1 MKYFSIRQSDDQTTG
16 TAWPAQAPPW
26 HLLEVPTRLQIPLVA
41 KAATGRIAHRP
52 AGTIVSKGENLCDVG
67 FAGSPAALAP
77 TSGRIIGSSQVQ
89 LLNGSI
95 VPAVDVEADFED
107 RSHAGESH
115 DVQHAQAQH
124 EQIEEVQTAGPANL
138 AQWID
143 RLGNAGVWAERPAS
157 PDLLAQLH
165 RALRQPIDT
174 ILCNLLDDEP
184 AMRLNGVLAARSGP
198 LLLAGIS
205 LLARLT
211 EARQVSLVIEA
222 GSPGKWWLPLRRLAR
237 KARFDVVP
245 ILNDYPQGNPTL
257 LLHAMLKRRL
267 KPGRSPGDQRVFML
281 DAAAAI
287 AIGRCASRGQS
298 MLRVPLA
305 LRDHTRRRTHFLI
318 APVGISLR
326 EVLKQC
332 DIPADGMTLRR
343 GALLQQNDVSI
354 DAIIAG
360 GELTVHVM
368 PHQVA
373 ALPDPCIR
381 CAWCV
386 ESCPTRVQPAGLLE
400 AAQRGDL
407 ELARQ
412 YGLDSCIECGV
423 CSYVCPS
430 HLPLLQAIRIL
441 KQKSGKMEVAEI
453 PRDRDDRR

>member
-1 MKYFSIRQSDDQTTG
+1 MG
-16 TAWPAQAPPW
+16 P
-26 HLLEVPTRLQIPLVA
+26 
-41 KAATGRIAHRP
+41 IAHRP
-52 AGTIVSKGENLCDVG
+52 AGTIVCKGENLCDVG
-67 FAGSPAALAP
+67 PEASPAALSP

-95 VPAVDVEADFED
+95 VPAVDVEADFEE
-107 RSHAGESH
+107 RSLPGESH
-115 DVQHAQAQH
+115 DVQHAQERH
-124 EQIEEVQTAGPANL
+124 DEFEEVRTAGPANL

-143 RLGNAGVWAERPAS
+143 RLRNAGVWAERPAS

-174 ILCNLLDDEP
+174 IVCNLLDDEP
-184 AMRLNGVLAARSGP
+184 TMRLNSVLAAHSGP
-198 LLLAGIS
+198 LLLEGIS

-211 EARQVSLVIEA
+211 EARQVSLVVEA
-222 GSPGKWWLPLRRLAR
+222 GSPGKWWLPMRRLAR
-237 KARFDVVP
+237 KAKFDVVP

-267 KPGRSPGDQRVFML
+267 KPGRSPGDQKVFML
-281 DAAAAI
+281 DAATAI

-298 MLRVPLA
+298 MLRMPVA
-305 LRDHTRRRTHFLI
+305 LRDHIRRRTHFLI

-332 DIPADGMTLRR
+332 EIPADGMTLRR
-343 GALLQQNDVSI
+343 GALLQQNDISM

-360 GELTVHVM
+360 GELTMHVM

-373 ALPDPCIR
+373 SMPDPCIR

-386 ESCPTRVQPAGLLE
+386 ESCPTQVQPAGLLE
-400 AAQRGDL
+400 AAQRGNVD
-407 ELARQ
+407 LARR

-430 HLPLLQAIRIL
+430 HLPLLQAIRLL
-441 KQKSGKMEVAEI
+441 KLKSGIVEI
-453 PRDRDDRR
+453 ADTPERSS